1 MVTVPLKPGPHWA
14 VQTALTWPGL
24 QVVGQPKVKGGLLGR
39 LLLGQATA
47 NTRAANDN
55 TAQLGS
61 LT

>member
-1 MVTVPLKPGPHWA
+1 

-39 LLLGQATA
+39 LLLGQAAATA
-47 NTRAANDN
+47 WAATDD
-55 TAQLGS
+55 AHQLQG